1 MPKKPEH
8 GAVGYGRPPVDTR
21 FKKGQSGNPRGRPS
35 GSRNR
40 RQMFEEAFWHAVTVR
55 ADGEPTPMAA
65 IEALILAAT
74 QRSLSG
80 GVKEAA
86 ALLRLVEQLDLFNEP
101 ESS

>member
-8 GAVGYGRPPVDTR
+8 EAVGYGRPPVDTR

-40 RQMFEEAFWHAVTVR
+40 RQMFEEAFWHEVTVSIG
-55 ADGEPTPMAA
+55 GEPKTMAA
-65 IEALILAAT
+65 IEALLLATA

-80 GVKEAA
+80 SMKEAA
-86 ALLRLVEQLDLFNEP
+86 ALLRLAEQLDLFNEP
-101 ESS
+101 EQS